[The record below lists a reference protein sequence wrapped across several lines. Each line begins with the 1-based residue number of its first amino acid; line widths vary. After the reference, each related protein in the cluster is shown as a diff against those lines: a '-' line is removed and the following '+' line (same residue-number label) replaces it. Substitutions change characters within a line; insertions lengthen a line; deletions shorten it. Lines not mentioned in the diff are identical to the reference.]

1 MNSNGF
7 VKIRFPKCMNEMME
21 RHDQRLR
28 MHLSMTDATSTV
40 PLPHNLTNLIKSVG
54 YIEKLPEYSSHILR

>member
-1 MNSNGF
+1 
-7 VKIRFPKCMNEMME
+7 MNEMME

-28 MHLSMTDATSTV
+28 MHLSMTDAASTV

>member
-1 MNSNGF
+1 
-7 VKIRFPKCMNEMME
+7 MNEMME

-28 MHLSMTDATSTV
+28 MHLSMTESTI